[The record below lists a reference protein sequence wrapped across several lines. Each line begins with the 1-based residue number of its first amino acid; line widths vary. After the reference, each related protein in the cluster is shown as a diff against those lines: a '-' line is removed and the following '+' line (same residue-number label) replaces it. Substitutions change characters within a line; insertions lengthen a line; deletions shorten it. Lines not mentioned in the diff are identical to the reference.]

1 MKILH
6 IITDLKQGGTQKI
19 LFKLLNNKESS
30 CRHYVVSL
38 KGLGHYGE
46 ELKKLNIK
54 SYSLNMNNKSTN
66 FFKLVKL
73 YKIFKKEQP
82 NVVQTWMPHS
92 DLIGGLLAK
101 IAGIKMIIWA
111 EVAFNLGPDVM
122 KFTSRIIIKLN
133 SYLSFIIPNKIIYCA
148 KSAMSV
154 HEEKGFDK
162 KKSIYIPIGFKV
174 GEKQEENDR
183 SLSKVFTIG
192 CIARWDPQKNHKNLL
207 EALKILDDKKIDYQ
221 CLMASIGI
229 DNQNI
234 ELQQVIDNVGVNKEK
249 IKLLGYVENINDIF
263 SKIDLN
269 VLPSSGEAFPNI
281 IAEAMSQEI
290 LCVGTDVGDVSEI
303 IGEYGWTVKR
313 KDPIALADAIR
324 EAINEFKSDLWLKK
338 VEGAK
343 EQIQKNYPL
352 QQMISSYYSVWRR
365 N

>member
-1 MKILH
+1 M
-6 IITDLKQGGTQKI
+6 
-19 LFKLLNNKESS
+19 
-30 CRHYVVSL
+30 
-38 KGLGHYGE
+38 
-46 ELKKLNIK
+46 
-54 SYSLNMNNKSTN
+54 
-66 FFKLVKL
+66 
-73 YKIFKKEQP
+73 
-82 NVVQTWMPHS
+82 
-92 DLIGGLLAK
+92 
-101 IAGIKMIIWA
+101 
-111 EVAFNLGPDVM
+111 
-122 KFTSRIIIKLN
+122 
-133 SYLSFIIPNKIIYCA
+133 
-148 KSAMSV
+148 
-154 HEEKGFDK
+154 
-162 KKSIYIPIGFKV
+162 
-174 GEKQEENDR
+174 
-183 SLSKVFTIG
+183 
-192 CIARWDPQKNHKNLL
+192 
-207 EALKILDDKKIDYQ
+207 DDKKIDYQ